1 MDHFITVCIITFL
14 HLLTHHRESERG
26 KSRGGRLYRLLEK
39 RIFEFFFLSGR
50 IFEEYSNILEH
61 KEMHKE
67 TYFNLAF
74 I

>member
-1 MDHFITVCIITFL
+1 MNKFSD
-14 HLLTHHRESERG
+14 
-26 KSRGGRLYRLLEK
+26 KNRGGRLYRLLEK

-74 I
+74 IKLTWSKK